1 MIKTMSD
8 GEMLSKLQLLP
19 AYTEYIE
26 THPDSLLTR
35 CLGMYKVAS
44 SSGTPK
50 ATSATGAF
58 LVTNNVFYSQD
69 GQQPVIKYDLKGS
82 VVGRRTRTRTA
93 SSSTAVSD
101 DSNASID
108 NSDVATASATTAAT
122 PVLKDL
128 NLVESGKLR
137 LGKG

>member
-1 MIKTMSD
+1 MSD
-8 GEMLSKLQLLP
+8 GEMLSMLQLLP

-44 SSGTPK
+44 SSGTPR

-58 LVTNNVFYSQD
+58 LVINNVFYSQD

-82 VVGRRTRTRTA
+82 IVGRRTRTRSA

-101 DSNASID
+101 DSIASID
-108 NSDVATASATTAAT
+108 SYASTVSAAT
-122 PVLKDL
+122 PILKDL
-128 NLVESGKLR
+128 DLVESGKLR

>member
-8 GEMLSKLQLLP
+8 GEMLSMLQLLP

-26 THPDSLLTR
+26 THPDTLLTR

-44 SSGTPK
+44 SSGTPR
-50 ATSATGAF
+50 ATGAF

-69 GQQPVIKYDLKGS
+69 GQQPVVKYDLKGS
-82 VVGRRTRTRTA
+82 IVGRRTRT
-93 SSSTAVSD
+93 SSTASVVSD
-101 DSNASID
+101 DSSTSI
-108 NSDVATASATTAAT
+108 SDDATVTTTTAAAT
-122 PVLKDL
+122 PILKDL
-128 NLVESGKLR
+128 DLVGSGKLR

>member
-1 MIKTMSD
+1 MSD
-8 GEMLSKLQLLP
+8 GEMLSMLHLLP

-26 THPDSLLTR
+26 THPNSLLTR

-44 SSGTPK
+44 SSGTPR

-58 LVTNNVFYSQD
+58 LVTNNVFYPQD

-82 VVGRRTRTRTA
+82 VVGRRTRTRTVSA
-93 SSSTAVSD
+93 STAVSD
-101 DSNASID
+101 DSNAFID
-108 NSDVATASATTAAT
+108 GDVATASTTTAAAT
-122 PVLKDL
+122 PILKDL
-128 NLVESGKLR
+128 DLVEAGKLR